1 MAARWHFVQQQPAQP
16 IREATQGEF
25 FATEAIPNPAAALVR
40 EGGQNSL
47 DAACNDANPVRVR
60 ILLATGRDAVT
71 PSAVA
76 PFFEGS
82 WDHLHAPGNG
92 LRTPPKQD
100 EPCSFL
106 VFEDF
111 GTSGLVGDVEQ
122 WTPDADSKNAFFY
135 FFRAEGRTG
144 KSEQDRGRW
153 GIGKY
158 VFPRSSRINA
168 VFGLTVRR
176 DDGKRLLMGK
186 AVLKSHS
193 VSGTAFTPDGG
204 YGSLHENGM
213 VLPVDDSARLD
224 AFAATFHLKR
234 RDETGLSLVVPY
246 VDIEFTPEMIVEAM
260 VRDYFYPILAGSL
273 VAEIA
278 TPDANATVIDD
289 STISD
294 VINAL
299 PSATTAEL
307 KPVLALAAWSCEQ
320 KADSFIKLN
329 PAPSKPEWTRDLIP
343 DDVALAIREKL
354 SGGECVAI
362 RVPLTVRPKE
372 GIARES
378 YFDVFLVEDS
388 SGGGKPIFIREGVII
403 SDNKRVTTLRGVRAL
418 VVVEDKPLATLLG
431 DSENPAHTQWQ
442 RDSSNFKD
450 KYFNGLSYL
459 GFVVRSAERILARIN
474 ELERKEDTNLLRD
487 IFSIPPPEQEQPVK
501 TKKKETKPKPGDE
514 EELEKPNVETKPRRF
529 QIEKTDGGFS
539 IFRGSPDSQPPALLE
554 IRVAYDVRRGTPLKR
569 YKPADFRLDR
579 APIHVTAV
587 SEITVRECAENRLL
601 VEPTGPEFRLEVSGF
616 DLERDVFVEAKPK
629 EKQDDPAT

>member
-1 MAARWHFVQQQPAQP
+1 MTTRWHFVPQRPAQP

-47 DAACNDANPVRVR
+47 DAACSEAEPVRVR
-60 ILLATGRDAVT
+60 ILLATGRDALT
-71 PSAVA
+71 HDAVA

-82 WDHLHAPGNG
+82 WEHLHAGGNG
-92 LRTPPKQD
+92 LRTPPRPED
-100 EPCSFL
+100 SCSFM

-122 WTPDADSKNAFFY
+122 WAPDANSKNAFFY

-144 KSEQDRGRW
+144 KSEEDRGRW

-168 VFGLTVRR
+168 VFGLTVRH
-176 DDGKRLLMGK
+176 DDGKRLLMGR

-193 VSGTAFTPDGG
+193 VAGTAFTPDGG
-204 YGSLHENGM
+204 YGHLHENGM
-213 VLPVDDSARLD
+213 VLPIDEAVRLD
-224 AFAATFHLKR
+224 AFSATFQLKR
-234 RDETGLSLVVPY
+234 RDESGLSLVVPY
-246 VDIEFTPEMIVEAM
+246 VDAEFTPAMMVEAM

-278 TPDANATVIDD
+278 TPHTDATVIND
-289 STISD
+289 STISE
-294 VINAL
+294 VIDAL
-299 PSATTAEL
+299 PPATTIEL
-307 KPVLALAAWSCEQ
+307 RPVVALAAWSCEQ
-320 KADSFIKLN
+320 KPETFIKLN
-329 PAPSKPEWTRDLIP
+329 PAPTKPEWTRDLIP
-343 DDVALAIREKL
+343 DELALAIREKL
-354 SGGECVAI
+354 SAGERVAI
-362 RVPLTVRPKE
+362 RVPLIVRPKE
-372 GIARES
+372 GISRES

-388 SGGGKPIFIREGVII
+388 SGGGKPVFIREGII
-403 SDNKRVTTLRGVRAL
+403 VSDNKRVTTLRGVRAL
-418 VVVEDKPLATLLG
+418 VVIEHKPLATLLG

-450 KYFNGLSYL
+450 KYFNGPSYMS
-459 GFVVRSAERILARIN
+459 FVIRSAERILARIN

-501 TKKKETKPKPGDE
+501 TKKKETKPTPGDE
-514 EELEKPNVETKPRRF
+514 EEVEKPEVEAKPRRF

-539 IFRGSPDSQPPALLE
+539 IFRGSPGSLPPALLE

-579 APIHVTAV
+579 APIHVAAV
-587 SEITVRECAENRLL
+587 SEVTVRECAENRLV
-601 VEPTGPEFRLEVSGF
+601 VEPTGPDFRLEVSGF

-629 EKQDDPAT
+629 EKQDDPAA